1 MGILR
6 GQGLYKEID
15 NGIQLRYVYQKD
27 NIKPLAQRFIVL
39 IISISIYINSM
50 EKTTNVY
57 GLPVIAILFIVNYF
71 FPINRGMVDSSIPLS
86 WF

>member
-1 MGILR
+1 MGVLR

-27 NIKPLAQRFIVL
+27 NRKPLAQRFILL

-50 EKTTNVY
+50 EKTTKVY
-57 GLPVIAILFIVNYF
+57 PLSVIAALLIVNYF
-71 FPINRGMVDSSIPLS
+71 FPISRGMVDSPIPVS
-86 WF
+86 